1 MSLSE
6 AQLQIWSGHGPVASA
21 KATHEEVRKALANDA
36 NLQSVD
42 FEVYLQ
48 GSYRNDTNIRGDS
61 DVDVVV
67 ELRSTFYS
75 ETSALSLN
83 DKSNYD
89 RAFSP
94 APYGIDAIRADVHQ
108 ALARHFGAGAV
119 TNGDKALKVAAS
131 SGRLPADVLP
141 CAQWRNYVAFP
152 TFGSPSWVEGVVFW
166 TQRDTRRVVNYPKVH
181 YQNGVSKNSAWRT
194 NGEFKPNVRVLKNAR
209 SHLEN
214 RGVIAPDLAPSYFVE
229 SLAYNAPDA
238 VFTASRTASLIGFLL
253 WFDKA
258 DLSRLV
264 AQNEQ
269 TFLFGPTPEQWSMDS
284 ARRFASAVVGLVTET
299 AYA

>member
-36 NLQSVD
+36 KLQSVD

-67 ELRSTFYS
+67 ELRSTFYA
-75 ETSALSLN
+75 ETSGLSFA

-94 APYGIDAIRADVHQ
+94 SSYGIDAFRADVRQ
-108 ALARHFGAGAV
+108 ALARYFGSGAV
-119 TNGDKALKVAAS
+119 TNGDKALKVAAA
-131 SGRLPADVLP
+131 SGRLPTDVLP

-152 TFGSPSWVEGVVFW
+152 AWGGPSWVEGVVFW
-166 TQRDTRRVVNYPKVH
+166 TQRDGRRVVNYPKVH
-181 YQNGVSKNSAWRT
+181 YNNGVSKNSAGRT

-209 SHLEN
+209 SHLES
-214 RGVIAPDLAPSYFVE
+214 RGLITPDVAPSYFVE
-229 SLAYNAPDA
+229 CLTYNAPDA
-238 VFTASRTASLIGFLL
+238 VFSSSRTASLIGFLL
-253 WFDKA
+253 WFDKV
-258 DLSRLV
+258 DLGRLV
-264 AQNEQ
+264 AENEQ
-269 TFLFGPTPEQWSMDS
+269 TFLFGPTPEQWSMDN
-284 ARRFASAVVGLVTET
+284 ARRFVAAVVGLVTET
-299 AYA
+299 THA